1 MEAIGHVLNYRVS
14 RNRKITIY
22 IAFAVFIIL
31 LFLPWTQNVR
41 STGRVT
47 TLQQN
52 QRPTEINTI
61 IAGRVVKWFIK
72 EGDFVQKGD
81 TILQISEVKEEYLDP
96 NLVPNVKSQLLAKSN
111 SADFYKS
118 KADAAGNQI
127 KALAEIRNNKVSQTK
142 NKLLQQVQKIT
153 ADSMDYIAAA
163 NDYAIAK
170 KQYDRQKQMF
180 DSGLVSLTQFE
191 QRNQYLQS
199 MLAKKTSAQNKYLNT
214 KNELDNV
221 KIELSATFQD
231 YSEKILKAEGDRLQS
246 LSTAATTD
254 AEIAKLSNQVNNYTT
269 RNSFYFIIAQQSGQI
284 VQLKT
289 TGAGEIVKDGEQL
302 GVIVPDKIQLAVE
315 IFVSPLDV
323 SILKVGSKT
332 RFVFDGFP
340 AVVFGG
346 WPEASY
352 GTFGGKIYAIEN
364 TTNDEGKFRVLVV
377 EDEKDRKW
385 PEKMRLGNGAQSIA
399 LLNDVPIW
407 YELWRNINGFPPD
420 FYTHKTEKEN
430 KQAYGH

>member
-1 MEAIGHVLNYRVS
+1 MEAIGHVLNYRIS

-22 IAFAVFIIL
+22 IAFGVFLIL

-41 STGRVT
+41 STGEVT

-52 QRPTEINTI
+52 QRPTEINTV

-118 KADAAGNQI
+118 KAEAASNQI
-127 KALAEIRNNKVSQTK
+127 KALDQIRNNKVSQTK
-142 NKLLQQVQKIT
+142 NKLIQQVQKIT
-153 ADSMDYIAAA
+153 ADSMEYIASA

-199 MLAKKTSAQNKYLNT
+199 MLAKKTSAQNKYFNS

-254 AEIAKLSNQVNNYTT
+254 GEIAKLSNQVNNYTT
-269 RNSFYFIIAQQSGQI
+269 RNSFYFITAQQSGQI
-284 VQLKT
+284 VQLKI
-289 TGAGEIVKDGEQL
+289 TGTGEIVKDGEQL
-302 GVIVPDKIQLAVE
+302 GIIVPDKIQLAVE

-346 WPEASY
+346 WPAASY

-364 TTNDEGKFRVLVV
+364 TTNGEGKFRVLVV
-377 EDEKDRKW
+377 EDENDRKW
-385 PEKMRLGNGAQSIA
+385 PEKMRIGNGAQSIA

-420 FYTHKTEKEN
+420 FYTHNVPKEK
-430 KQAYGH
+430 K

>member
-1 MEAIGHVLNYRVS
+1 MEAIGHVLNYRIS
-14 RNRKITIY
+14 RNRKIAIY
-22 IAFAVFIIL
+22 IAFGVFIIL

-52 QRPTEINTI
+52 QRPTEINTV

-111 SADFYKS
+111 SAEFYKS
-118 KADAAGNQI
+118 KADAASNQI
-127 KALAEIRNNKVSQTK
+127 KALDQIRNNKVSQTK
-142 NKLLQQVQKIT
+142 NKLIQQVQKIT
-153 ADSMDYIAAA
+153 ADSMDYIASA
-163 NDYAIAK
+163 NDFAIAK

-231 YSEKILKAEGDRLQS
+231 YSEKIMKAEGDRLQS

-254 AEIAKLSNQVNNYTT
+254 AEIAKLSNQVNNYST
-269 RNSFYFIIAQQSGQI
+269 RNSFYFITAQQSGQI

-289 TGAGEIVKDGEQL
+289 TGTGEMVKDGEKL
-302 GVIVPDKIQLAVE
+302 GIIVPDKIQLAVE

-364 TTNDEGKFRVLVV
+364 TTNGEGKFRVLVV
-377 EDEKDRKW
+377 EDETDRKW

-420 FYTHKTEKEN
+420 FYTSHSAKEK
-430 KQAYGH
+430 K

>member
-1 MEAIGHVLNYRVS
+1 MEAIGHVLNYRIS
-14 RNRKITIY
+14 RNRKIVIY
-22 IAFAVFIIL
+22 TAFGVFIIL

-81 TILQISEVKEEYLDP
+81 TILQISEVKEDYLDP
-96 NLVPNVKSQLLAKSN
+96 NLIPNVKSQLLAKSN
-111 SADFYKS
+111 SAEFYKS
-118 KADAAGNQI
+118 KADAASNQI
-127 KALAEIRNNKVSQTK
+127 KALEQIRNNKISQTK
-142 NKLLQQVQKIT
+142 NKLIQQVQKIT

-163 NDYAIAK
+163 NDFSIAK

-191 QRNQYLQS
+191 QRNQYLQNMS
-199 MLAKKTSAQNKYLNT
+199 AKKTSAQNKYFNT

-231 YSEKILKAEGDRLQS
+231 YNEKILKAEGDRLQS

-269 RNSFYFIIAQQSGQI
+269 RNSFYFITAQQSGQI

-289 TGAGEIVKDGEQL
+289 TGTGEIVKDGEQL

-364 TTNDEGKFRVLVV
+364 TTNGEGKFRVLVV
-377 EDEKDRKW
+377 EDSNDRKW
-385 PEKMRLGNGAQSIA
+385 PEKMRIGNGAQSIA

-407 YELWRNINGFPPD
+407 YELWRNINGFPAD
-420 FYTHKTEKEN
+420 FYNQHKED
-430 KQAYGH
+430 KQKK

>member
-1 MEAIGHVLNYRVS
+1 MEAIGHILNYRIS
-14 RNRKITIY
+14 RSRQIAIY
-22 IAFAVFIIL
+22 SILFIFIIT

-52 QRPTEINTI
+52 QRPTEINAI
-61 IAGRVVKWFIK
+61 IAGRVVKWHIK
-72 EGDFVQKGD
+72 EGDFVKKGD
-81 TILQISEVKEEYLDP
+81 TLLQISEVKEEYLDP
-96 NLVPNVKSQLLAKSN
+96 KLVQNVKSQLDAKSQ
-111 SADFYKS
+111 SAQLYQS
-118 KADAAGNQI
+118 
-127 KALAEIRNNKVSQTK
+127 KALASAEQMKTLELNKNNKINQTK

-153 ADSMDYIAAA
+153 SDSIEYVAAA

-170 KQYDRQKQMF
+170 KQYDRQKQMY

-191 QRNQYLQS
+191 QRNQYLQT
-199 MLAKKTSAQNKYLNT
+199 MLAKKISAENKYINT
-214 KNELDNV
+214 KNEFGNIR
-221 KIELSATFQD
+221 IELSAIYQD
-231 YSEKILKAEGDRLQS
+231 YQEKILKTEGDRLQS
-246 LSTAATTD
+246 LSYAATTD
-254 AEIAKLSNQVNNYTT
+254 AEVAKLSNQVNNYTA
-269 RNSFYFIIAQQSGQI
+269 RNNFYFITAQQSGQI

-289 TGAGEIVKDGEQL
+289 TGTGEVVKDGEKL

-315 IFVSPLDV
+315 IYVSPLDV
-323 SILKVGSKT
+323 SILKIGTKT

-346 WPEASY
+346 WPKASY

-364 TTNDEGKFRVLVV
+364 TTNSEGKYRVLVI

-385 PEKMRLGNGAQSIA
+385 PINMRIGNGAQSIA
-399 LLNDVPIW
+399 LLNDVSIW

-420 FYTHKTEKEN
+420 FYNKHKEDK
-430 KQAYGH
+430 